1 MTTRRDFLGAA
12 STVLAGAGLV
22 REAMAQ
28 AFPTRPI
35 QFIVPF
41 PAGGTADVLCRLV
54 GQHMTQR
61 WGQPVVVE
69 TKPGGGTVIG
79 MQMVARAPADGHTIV
94 FISNSFVINAKLRS
108 NLPYDG
114 MKAFEPVASMFN
126 SPQAVSVNAAS
137 PHRTLKDLLD
147 AARARPG
154 SISIATVGPATA
166 QHIATEML
174 QRVAGIQI
182 IYTAFVGD
190 PPAINAVLGGHV
202 DAILGSVATMLA
214 HIDAGK
220 LRPLAVTT
228 AQRLEVL
235 KHVPT
240 IAESGYPGY
249 EAVAW
254 FGVAAPAGTPR
265 DVVAKLSEGVGG
277 AISDPEMLKRSAAL
291 GLQPAYMAPQ
301 VFAAH
306 IARQYEHYAQVIDE
320 AKIKAE

>member
-28 AFPTRPI
+28 AFPTKPI